1 MPSSAP
7 FPVYGHRHCRTPGF
21 LSAKRTEFFDGR
33 GSCRLASARAQFC
46 VISGAPD
53 GCLQVSGDF
62 TALCHGSRTEMP
74 DGHPEGWGL
83 FWVESGPIFDPETLM
98 PALKLSTDIRPV
110 SDLKSHG
117 AEIVRQVND
126 TSRPVVLTRHGR
138 SVAVVLSI
146 EEYEANVELRAWAD
160 LRRAILK
167 GERSLE
173 EHGPVP
179 HSEVV
184 DYLRSVANGK

>member
-1 MPSSAP
+1 
-7 FPVYGHRHCRTPGF
+7 
-21 LSAKRTEFFDGR
+21 
-33 GSCRLASARAQFC
+33 
-46 VISGAPD
+46 
-53 GCLQVSGDF
+53 
-62 TALCHGSRTEMP
+62 
-74 DGHPEGWGL
+74 
-83 FWVESGPIFDPETLM
+83 M

-160 LRRAILK
+160 LRRAILE
-167 GERSLE
+167 GERSLK

-184 DYLRSVANGK
+184 DYLRSVASGK